1 MLVLLGAGASFAP
14 AGRGLQPC
22 LPRGRPR
29 QQAFCT
35 SAGSSG
41 KKTRTSLPA
50 LMVAADVLEENV
62 PEEAFACTTEEHEMM
77 KAIGGALA
85 SAYGEI
91 TRAGFSA
98 LGKNLRLE
106 RDDVFV
112 DCGSGRGQTVA
123 QAAREFG
130 VARAYGIEFAASR
143 HERAVADLER
153 GMTPEDAA
161 AIALFQGVRPAASPH
176 RAADRNPNPNPNPN
190 PNLDR
195 NPGPEPNPKDCADA
209 TLWASGGVLSACTCA
224 YVNNKLFDAA
234 LNGRLKACE
243 P

>member
-1 MLVLLGAGASFAP
+1 
-14 AGRGLQPC
+14 
-22 LPRGRPR
+22 
-29 QQAFCT
+29 
-35 SAGSSG
+35 
-41 KKTRTSLPA
+41 
-50 LMVAADVLEENV
+50 
-62 PEEAFACTTEEHEMM
+62 MM
-77 KAIGGALA
+77 KSIGGALA

-130 VARAYGIEFAASR
+130 VARAYGIEFSASR

-161 AIALFQGVRPAASPH
+161 AIALFQGVRRCSVAAPSRRSQP
-176 RAADRNPNPNPNPN
+176 
-190 PNLDR
+190 
-195 NPGPEPNPKDCADA
+195 
-209 TLWASGGVLSACTCA
+209 
-224 YVNNKLFDAA
+224 
-234 LNGRLKACE
+234 
-243 P
+243 

>member
-1 MLVLLGAGASFAP
+1 MPLPRASDWRFCNSSALRKMLVLLGAGASFAP
-14 AGRGLQPC
+14 AGRSLQPC

-35 SAGSSG
+35 SAGGSG

-50 LMVAADVLEENV
+50 LMVAAEELEESV

-77 KAIGGALA
+77 KAFGGTLA

-130 VARAYGIEFAASR
+130 VARAYGIEFSASR

-161 AIALFQGVRPAASPH
+161 AISLFQGVRRCSVAAPS
-176 RAADRNPNPNPNPN
+176 RR
-190 PNLDR
+190 
-195 NPGPEPNPKDCADA
+195 
-209 TLWASGGVLSACTCA
+209 S
-224 YVNNKLFDAA
+224 
-234 LNGRLKACE
+234 
-243 P
+243 

>member
-14 AGRGLQPC
+14 AGRSLQPC
-22 LPRGRPR
+22 LPRGRR

-35 SAGSSG
+35 SAGGSG

-50 LMVAADVLEENV
+50 LMVAAEELEESV

-77 KAIGGALA
+77 KAIGGAL
-85 SAYGEI
+85 EI

-143 HERAVADLER
+143 HERVVADLER

-161 AIALFQGVRPAASPH
+161 AISLFQGVRACCSVAAPS
-176 RAADRNPNPNPNPN
+176 RR
-190 PNLDR
+190 
-195 NPGPEPNPKDCADA
+195 
-209 TLWASGGVLSACTCA
+209 S
-224 YVNNKLFDAA
+224 
-234 LNGRLKACE
+234 
-243 P
+243 

>member
-35 SAGSSG
+35 SAGGSG

-50 LMVAADVLEENV
+50 LMVAADELEESV

-161 AIALFQGVRPAASPH
+161 SIALFQGVRRCSVAAPSRRSQP
-176 RAADRNPNPNPNPN
+176 
-190 PNLDR
+190 
-195 NPGPEPNPKDCADA
+195 
-209 TLWASGGVLSACTCA
+209 
-224 YVNNKLFDAA
+224 
-234 LNGRLKACE
+234 
-243 P
+243 